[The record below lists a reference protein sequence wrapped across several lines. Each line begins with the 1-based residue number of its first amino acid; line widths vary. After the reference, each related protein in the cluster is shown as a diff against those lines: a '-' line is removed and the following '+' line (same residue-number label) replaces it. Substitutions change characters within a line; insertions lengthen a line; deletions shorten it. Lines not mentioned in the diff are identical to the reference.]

1 MSGDFGN
8 SLIRFLKKVKRRI
21 FPSGEGTAAYARQL
35 RRELDRAG
43 VAFAGKSKPVLIHT
57 YGKVGST
64 AIHNQ
69 IAQLPGFD
77 SFQTHFISEEGVAE
91 AGRLHRDHDS
101 DPIHLQLGDRLRD
114 ELRRHPDKEVRMITL
129 VRDPVARAVSD
140 LFENPNLLV
149 ETGDL
154 RSMSLEQVVE
164 IAAEHLRRSV
174 EYTEKWFDRELSG
187 LLGFDFFAKPFD
199 KEAGFSIVQE
209 GRFSLLAGKL
219 ELLSKNG
226 GRYLGAFLD
235 RESELDIPTRRARSA
250 TGEASLY
257 RQVRANL
264 RLPAEVLNEV
274 YESRVPRHFYTGE
287 EIAEFREAWVSPE

>member
-21 FPSGEGTAAYARQL
+21 FPAGEGTAAYARQL

-43 VAFAGKSKPVLIHT
+43 GAFAGTSKPVLIHT

-69 IAQLPGFD
+69 IARLPGFE

-91 AGRLHRDHDS
+91 AGKLHRDHDS
-101 DPIHLQLGDRLRD
+101 DPIHLQLGARLRE
-114 ELRRHPDKEVRMITL
+114 ELIRHPEKEVRMITL

-149 ETGDL
+149 ENGDL
-154 RSMSLEQVVE
+154 RAMPLEQVVE

-174 EYTEKWFDRELSG
+174 EYTEKWFDRELCG
-187 LLGFDFFAKPFD
+187 LLGFDFFARPFD
-199 KEAGFSIVQE
+199 REAGFSVMEE
-209 GRFSLLAGKL
+209 GRFSLLVGKL

-226 GRYLGAFLD
+226 ARYLGEFLGRD
-235 RESELDIPTRRARSA
+235 SGLEIPKRRARSA

-264 RLPAEVLNEV
+264 RLPEDVLNEV
-274 YESRVPRHFYTGE
+274 YESRVPRHFYSGE
-287 EIAEFREAWVSPE
+287 EISGFRETWVSRE